1 MSLVSPFWNTV
12 FTCDLRQFFCACYLC
27 PRLGSA
33 LCGVAIRYV
42 LPVLWM
48 TSCLYIMT
56 RNRRRNSD
64 SLGSS
69 MNLTPRHI
77 LKLTHQMSWTLIS
90 TIALFHSVSI
100 DEVAPFHNVC
110 CVSVAIKEEYL
121 RPFVTPPSI

>member
-1 MSLVSPFWNTV
+1 MSAARFYSVWR
-12 FTCDLRQFFCACYLC
+12 CDTLC
-27 PRLGSA
+27 
-33 LCGVAIRYV
+33 
-42 LPVLWM
+42 
-48 TSCLYIMT
+48 TSGFVDDVMFAHNDT